1 MTVLLALAALGGQ
14 LAAVADALFVAHV
27 TCPTHG
33 DRIHVDDEAPARVA
47 EKWAALGEAT
57 ADTDG
62 HTHAACLFDDDVEYV
77 PPAATPALAAPASE
91 STRPPI
97 AVAAALPGR
106 RVPLYRLAPK
116 NSPPR
121 WISTTSSTTSAT
133 TSPAS

>member
-1 MTVLLALAALGGQ
+1 MTVLLAVAALGGQ

-33 DRIHVDDEAPARVA
+33 DRVHVDEDAPARA
-47 EKWAALGEAT
+47 PEKWATLGEAT

-62 HTHAACLFDDDVEYV
+62 HAHAACLVDDDVEYV
-77 PPAATPALAAPASE
+77 PPAAAPALAAPAVE
-91 STRPPI
+91 SPRDPI
-97 AVAAALPGR
+97 AVAAALPRR

-121 WISTTSSTTSAT
+121 RIPTTSAL
-133 TSPAS
+133 S